1 MVEQTPAHTSNQ
13 QLSDT
18 LNEAAGPGISNE
30 NLVMAME
37 QLSVAEPTTNEQLQQ
52 ALKKEKERTK
62 YLGELVVKQML
73 ELNEWKEANDR
84 ADYRINELMDKNVDQ
99 HIIIKDLK
107 EQVAFLTMQL
117 DSKKKED

>member
-52 ALKKEKERTK
+52 ALKKEKERTRP
-62 YLGELVVKQML
+62 LDEPVVKQMK
-73 ELNEWKEANDR
+73 ELNEWKEAFDR
-84 ADYRINELMDKNVDQ
+84 ASDRIFEL
-99 HIIIKDLK
+99 
-107 EQVAFLTMQL
+107 T
-117 DSKKKED
+117 

>member
-18 LNEAAGPGISNE
+18 LSNE

-73 ELNEWKEANDR
+73 ELNEWKEAFDR

-107 EQVAFLTMQL
+107 EQVAFLTMQV
-117 DSKKKED
+117 DSKKRED